1 MKGAEI
7 PQERWVAVLP
17 SHLDDLS
24 RDVYEEITAPGC
36 SNQYIPWNE
45 LVDLF
50 EAHFQEKI
58 NLNNV
63 LLMLHALKFDRNK
76 DDFSTFSTKFF

>member
-7 PQERWVAVLP
+7 PQSRWIAVLP

-24 RDVYEEITAPGC
+24 RDVYKEITMLGRGI
-36 SNQYIPWNE
+36 QYIQWIE

-50 EAHFQEKI
+50 EASFQEKI
-58 NLNNV
+58 NPNNA
-63 LLMLHALKFDRNK
+63 LLML
-76 DDFSTFSTKFF
+76 